1 MIHIIEVENIK
12 CSGCMNS
19 IKTALQKVENVTEVS
34 IDKET
39 ETITLNSDK
48 DRSVFLDILSN
59 LGYPEKGH
67 NTLLH
72 KGKSYVSCA
81 IGNLTKKQN

>member
-1 MIHIIEVENIK
+1 MTHTIEVENIK
-12 CSGCMNS
+12 CGGCMNS
-19 IKTALQKVENVTEVS
+19 IKTALLKIENVSEVT

-39 ETITLNSDK
+39 DTIIVHSET
-48 DRSVFLDILSN
+48 DRTVFVNVLSG

-72 KGKSYVSCA
+72 KGKSFVSCA
-81 IGNLTKKQN
+81 VGNLTK